1 MSGTSVVAK
10 RLKDARLRAGLS
22 QKELGIRAGM
32 DQFSASSRVNQYE
45 RGKHV
50 PDLLTAERLANILGV
65 PTPFLYARD
74 DLLANWILAFAIVNP
89 GSPSVHF
96 PESRASDFV

>member
-1 MSGTSVVAK
+1 MSGISVLAK

-22 QKELGIRAGM
+22 QKELGILAGM

-45 RGKHV
+45 RGKHI
-50 PDLLTAERLANILGV
+50 PDLLTAERLANILGI

-74 DLLANWILAFAIVNP
+74 DLLANWILAFSIV
-89 GSPSVHF
+89 SPALRQSIF
-96 PESRASDFV
+96 RRARLPTS